1 MATRGRWTVVEG
13 GRWTNAQGV
22 TSAGGVTE
30 EGSSYSQPNGLA
42 GTDGTTWATGM
53 SSNSM
58 DVSERERRA
67 PSGAG
72 RFVPGKGRPAKANSC
87 TLNRALASASSL
99 RVLESFSLSSISS
112 MRSSWAWTRM
122 SRRDWKVG
130 AGAGKMAG
138 AGRVGSGS
146 GGAEGLDQRTRAPIL
161 PLMAAVSG
169 VNSGMGHVNVNVAVV
184 QGVTKAKRPAVG
196 EAVRA

>member
-1 MATRGRWTVVEG
+1 
-13 GRWTNAQGV
+13 
-22 TSAGGVTE
+22 
-30 EGSSYSQPNGLA
+30 
-42 GTDGTTWATGM
+42 
-53 SSNSM
+53 
-58 DVSERERRA
+58 
-67 PSGAG
+67 
-72 RFVPGKGRPAKANSC
+72 
-87 TLNRALASASSL
+87 
-99 RVLESFSLSSISS
+99 
-112 MRSSWAWTRM
+112 M